1 MTDNG
6 SPETGVQQMFHRDF
20 VSTQIEKK
28 TYCYVSSEGL
38 GSLDQPDEFR
48 GFVVVLYISFLSRRA
63 SPNFCQHQ
71 VVIIKARKA
80 DIIRPI

>member
-6 SPETGVQQMFHRDF
+6 SPETGCKAD
-20 VSTQIEKK
+20 VSLRFRVDLDRK

-38 GSLDQPDEFR
+38 GSLDRPDAFR

-63 SPNFCQHQ
+63 SPKFCQHQ